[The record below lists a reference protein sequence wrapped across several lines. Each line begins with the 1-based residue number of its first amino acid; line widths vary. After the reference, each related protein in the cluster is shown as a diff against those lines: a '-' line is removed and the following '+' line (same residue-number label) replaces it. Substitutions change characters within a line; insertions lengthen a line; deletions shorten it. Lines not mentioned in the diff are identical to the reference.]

1 MHAPLAAAMPL
12 APRTR
17 RIAPSPASVL
27 RARARA
33 LRAAGRDV
41 IELSSGDLD
50 FPTPAHVLAAAAA
63 AAARG
68 ETRYTNA
75 DGMPALKDAVCATLL
90 RDTGLAFTRDEIV
103 ISAGSTQA
111 IFNAF
116 YATLSPGYTVVV
128 PTPCWRQYIDQVR
141 LAYGTPVLLPCS
153 QNNGFKLRPED
164 LAAVLTPRT
173 RWLVLN
179 NPVNPTGVVYAADE
193 LSAIADVL
201 RAHPHVWVIADGLY
215 EHIVFDGHRAAT
227 FAEVAPD
234 LRGRTL
240 TVSGVAKSYAMMG
253 WRVGYA
259 AGPAALIAEI
269 AKLQS
274 LTTACAS
281 SIGQAAALAALTGP
295 QDLVAERTQVLAERR
310 DAFVAMIDACDGLAG
325 TPPAGTFYLFASCAG
340 LIGKRRPDGRAI
352 ASDRDLAAWLLEAAD
367 VAVVPGAD
375 LGLSPYIRMSF
386 ANPLPML
393 AEAGRRIKTACAAL
407 T

>member
-1 MHAPLAAAMPL
+1 MHAPLAATMPL
-12 APRTR
+12 APRTG
-17 RIAPSPASVL
+17 RIAASPASVL

-33 LRAAGRDV
+33 LRAAGHDV

-50 FPTPAHVLAAAAA
+50 FPTPPHVLAAAAA

-75 DGMPALKDAVCATLL
+75 DGTPELKDAVRAALL
-90 RDTGLAFTRDEIV
+90 RDNGLAFDRDEVI

-116 YATLSPGYTVVV
+116 YATLAPGYTVVV

-141 LAYGTPVLLPCS
+141 LAYGTPVLLSCP
-153 QNNGFKLRPED
+153 QNNGFKLRPEE
-164 LAAVLTPRT
+164 LAAALTPRT
-173 RWLVLN
+173 RWLVIN
-179 NPVNPTGVVYAADE
+179 NPVNPTGAVYSADE
-193 LSAIADVL
+193 LAAIAAVL
-201 RAHPHVWVIADGLY
+201 RAHPQVLVLADGLY
-215 EHIVFDGHRAAT
+215 EHIVFDGHRAPT

-234 LRGRTL
+234 LRARTL
-240 TVSGVAKSYAMMG
+240 TVGGVAKSYAMMG

-281 SIGQAAALAALTGP
+281 SIGQAAAVAALTGP
-295 QDLVAERTQVLAERR
+295 QGLLAERAQALAARR
-310 DAFVAMIDACDGLAG
+310 DAFVAMINACDGLAC
-325 TPPAGTFYLFASCAG
+325 TPPAGTFYLFVSCAG
-340 LIGKRRPDGRAI
+340 LIGKRTPDGRAI

-367 VAVVPGAD
+367 VAVVPGED

-386 ANPLPML
+386 ANPSPVLE
-393 AEAGRRIKTACAAL
+393 EAGRRIKSACAAL
-407 T
+407 M